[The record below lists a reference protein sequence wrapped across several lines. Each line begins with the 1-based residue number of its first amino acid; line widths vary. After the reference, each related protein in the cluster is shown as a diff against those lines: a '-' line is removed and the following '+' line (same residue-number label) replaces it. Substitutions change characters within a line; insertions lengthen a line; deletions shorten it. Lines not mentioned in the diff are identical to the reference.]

1 MRRKPVMMESVTPG
15 PWGPAVNWVM
25 RADRLLANMTQYRV
39 AARNCEAKRLHI
51 VASAEANVACDYAHV
66 GAARQLQAARN
77 EIAPTAAGGG
87 VFSRLAAACP
97 YKLGCRR
104 RTMANCSFPH
114 PSLRPRTKNL

>member
-1 MRRKPVMMESVTPG
+1 MRRKPVMIESVTPG
-15 PWGPAVNWVM
+15 PWAPAVNWVM

-51 VASAEANVACDYAHV
+51 VASAEPNVACEYAHV
-66 GAARQLQAARN
+66 GAARQLEEASKEIVAPAAD
-77 EIAPTAAGGG
+77 GG
-87 VFSRLAAACP
+87 VFRRLPAACP

-114 PSLRPRTKNL
+114 PSLRLR